1 MNHFESFNNSN
12 ERIITVDAL
21 RGFALMGLFL
31 VHCSEYFD
39 LYWIDPKPSVVH
51 DVIFFLFAGKSY
63 AIFALLFG
71 LSFYFILEGEKKR
84 GNAGNLRYIW
94 RLFVLFLIGCLHTL
108 VYAGDILQVL
118 AVLGIIL
125 WAMNYLRT
133 SWVVALGI
141 FFLLNGY
148 LIYHLY
154 AALAQLPKANDMP
167 MHWILSPPLFETW
180 TKGTLGECLKINAWS
195 GALSKW
201 YFYLES
207 GRLFQM
213 VGLFMIGLWIGRI
226 RLLHQLKS
234 LKKPI
239 QATGWIALGVGTFL
253 FMLLHYVKTLPNGII
268 TEQGFA
274 KYYANLWLDGY
285 LALALVA
292 MWCILFLMAS
302 GNSIG
307 QKILHLL
314 APAGRMS
321 LTLYVMQ
328 SLVCVPIYYGW
339 GLEWY
344 RTCDQTRSLLL
355 GIIIFGFQLIFAH
368 WWMNR
373 FKYGP
378 LEWLWRSAVY
388 FTWVRIK

>member
-1 MNHFESFNNSN
+1 MNHFESFKNSN
-12 ERIITVDAL
+12 ERILTVDAL

-39 LYWIDPKPSVVH
+39 LYWIDPKPSMVH
-51 DVIFFLFAGKSY
+51 DVVFFLFAGKSY

-71 LSFYFILEGEKKR
+71 LSFFLIVEGEKKR
-84 GNAGNLRYIW
+84 GNAGNTRFLW
-94 RLFVLFLIGCLHTL
+94 RLLVLFMIGFVHTL

-118 AVLGIIL
+118 AVLGFFL
-125 WAMNYLRT
+125 WVINYLRT

-141 FFLLNGY
+141 FFLFNGY

-180 TKGTLGECLKINAWS
+180 TKGTLGECLKTNAGN

-201 YFYLES
+201 YFYIES

-213 VGLFMIGLWIGRI
+213 VGLFMIGLWVGRI
-226 RLLHQLKS
+226 GLFHQLNTQ
-234 LKKPI
+234 KKHL
-239 QATGWIALGVGTFL
+239 QTAGWIAVGIGSVL
-253 FMLLHYVKTLPNGII
+253 FMLLHYVKTLPNGIVSD
-268 TEQGFA
+268 QGFA
-274 KYYANLWLDGY
+274 KYYAHLWLDGY
-285 LALALVA
+285 LALALVVI
-292 MWCILFLMAS
+292 WCILFMMAS
-302 GNSIG
+302 GNTMG

-328 SLVCVPIYYGW
+328 SLICVPIYYGW
-339 GLEWY
+339 GLGWY
-344 RTCDQTRSLLL
+344 RTCDQTSSLVL
-355 GIIIFGFQLIFAH
+355 GIVVFGVQLIFAH
-368 WWMNR
+368 RWMSR
-373 FKYGP
+373 FRYGP
-378 LEWLWRSAVY
+378 LEWLWRSVVY
-388 FTWVRIK
+388 FRWVKMR